1 MTIKA
6 RKKNDLENLLLQAY
20 HRLYLAIEAA
30 GAGSWDWDLENNEF
44 YYDDQWLNLIGY
56 KVDEITPD
64 FSFWESH
71 IHEDDRQL
79 VITNLDQH
87 LANIEQPYKSE
98 HRLRKKDGSYIW
110 VLDTGKV
117 IERDAYKKPKRI
129 SGITID
135 ITEKVMGRQLVAES
149 EEKYRSI
156 FNHLNDGFCRFDFK
170 GNILEINQIL
180 CDILG
185 LKEKDVLNTNIKLF
199 FHNSDIKYL
208 YRQLR
213 KLINQQSLNFE
224 TTIVTGKKKELQVN
238 ISAKLITTA
247 DEGII
252 QALIRD
258 ITIRKKYEKEIVE
271 ERNKLNALIEHSPNV
286 IARFGKN
293 LKCLYLSQN
302 SKTILGIQPE
312 EVTGKRLDSTPIPAN
327 IISFIEN
334 KFKLVFKKGK
344 EVNFNFS
351 LDSSSGLKFYEVFCV
366 PEDNPVTGVIETIIV
381 TFFDITEK
389 VSREKE
395 LLFSKRTLESAEQNV
410 HFGSYEYEIFS
421 NSVSWSKETYQIF
434 ERDINLP
441 PPDFE
446 EYVSKY
452 IHPEDVEKACP
463 LTKNGEIET
472 PNQNFNNVYRITT
485 GSGKLKYI
493 NSIGKIEKGDDP
505 VKYLKVT
512 GTIKDIT
519 EIKQIEDKLFT
530 EKDILQLVIDNI
542 PDALYIKDIQ
552 GQFIRGNKP
561 MADFLGIETPDEI
574 IGKTS
579 YDLFP
584 LEIANELVELEQS
597 VINKEKRIVTIQK
610 QIRVK
615 ENEVWMTHTLIGI
628 NDLEGN
634 VTRIIGIARDI
645 TEYINAQQELLKAK
659 EKAEM
664 ADRLKSAFLAN
675 MSHEIRTPINGILGF
690 ASLMEMKEF
699 TRNKEIEYL
708 RIINN
713 SGKLLLNLIND
724 IIDIAKIEAGQLSL
738 HYSDVF
744 LPDLFSD
751 LAGFYQ
757 GEKIRRGKENVEL
770 RLNIPQSIHFQYLHT
785 DQMRLKQI
793 INNLISNALKFT
805 HKGYIEI
812 GCQPIESQLL
822 FFVKDSGIGISKEEC
837 GIIFDRFKQAGKASD
852 KKEGT
857 GLGLAISKGF
867 VELMGGKIWVESEP
881 NAGSSFF
888 FTLPFHVCTES
899 ILEQAATSHV
909 NMTNYSHWSSKTLLL
924 VEDEEVNFLY
934 IKELLEA
941 TGITLIHAP
950 SAEKAI
956 EICKTETI
964 IDIIL
969 MDMRLPGIDGFE
981 ATRIIKRMRNT
992 IPVIAQT
999 AYAMENERKDCID
1012 AGCDQYITKPFDQDI
1027 LLEVIN
1033 SFLINHAEEKHEEV
1047 Q

>member
-1 MTIKA
+1 MNTRA
-6 RKKNDLENLLLQAY
+6 RNKNDLENLLLQAY
-20 HRLYLAIEAA
+20 NRLYLAIEAA
-30 GAGSWDWDLENNEF
+30 GVGSWDWDLENSVFFCDE
-44 YYDDQWLNLIGY
+44 QWLNLLGY
-56 KVDEITPD
+56 KPDEITPD
-64 FSFWESH
+64 FNFWKSH
-71 IHEDDRQL
+71 IHPDDKDSVL
-79 VITNLDQH
+79 SNLNQH
-87 LANIEQPYKSE
+87 LTNIDQPYKTE

-117 IERDAYKKPKRI
+117 IERDPYKNPKRI

-170 GNILEINQIL
+170 GKILEVNQIL
-180 CDILG
+180 CDIVS

-224 TTIVTGKKKELQVN
+224 TTIITGKRKELHVN

-258 ITIRKKYEKEIVE
+258 ITIQKKYEKEIVE

-286 IARFGKN
+286 IARFSRN
-293 LKCLYLSQN
+293 LKCLYLSPN

-312 EVTGKRLDSTPIPAN
+312 NIIGKRLDSTAIPSN
-327 IISFIEN
+327 QVSFIEN

-351 LDSSSGLKFYEVFCV
+351 MEGASGVKFYEVFCV
-366 PEDNPVTGVIETIIV
+366 PEQNPISGIIETVIV
-381 TFFDITEK
+381 TFFDSTEK

-395 LLFSKRTLESAEQNV
+395 LLLSKSILENAEQNV
-410 HFGSYEYEIFS
+410 HFGSYEYELYS
-421 NSVSWSKETYQIF
+421 DTVSWSKETYQIY
-434 ERDINLP
+434 ERDLNLP
-441 PPDFE
+441 PPKFD
-446 EYVSKY
+446 EYISKY

-463 LTKNGEIET
+463 LNKGNLVEK
-472 PNQNFNNVYRITT
+472 NQNYNSVFRIIT

-493 NSIGKIEKGDDP
+493 NSIGKIEQTDEP
-505 VKYLKVT
+505 VKILKVT

-519 EIKQIEDKLFT
+519 EIKQIEDNLFM
-530 EKDILQLVIDNI
+530 ERDILQLVIDNI

-552 GQFIRGNKP
+552 GHFIRGNKP
-561 MADFLGIETPDEI
+561 MANFIGLSNPEEL
-574 IGKTS
+574 IGKTT

-584 LEIANELVELEQS
+584 FDIANELVELEQS
-597 VINKEKRIVTIQK
+597 IINKEKNIVTIQK
-610 QIRVK
+610 QITVK
-615 ENEVWMTHTLIGI
+615 ENPVWITHTLIGI
-628 NDLEGN
+628 GDSDGN
-634 VTRIIGIARDI
+634 VTKIIGIARDI
-645 TEYINAQQELLKAK
+645 TEYINAHQELIKAK

-664 ADRLKSAFLAN
+664 ADKLKSAFLAN

-699 TRNKEIEYL
+699 SRNKEIEYL

-738 HYSDVF
+738 HYSEVF

-757 GEKIRRGKENVEL
+757 GEKMRRGKENIEL
-770 RLNIPQSIHFQYLHT
+770 RLNIPQSIHFQYIET
-785 DQMRLKQI
+785 DQLRLKQI

-805 HKGYIEI
+805 HEGFIEI

-822 FFVKDSGIGISKEEC
+822 FFVKDTGIGIKKEEC
-837 GIIFDRFKQAGKASD
+837 SIIFDRFKQAGKASD

-881 NAGSSFF
+881 DRGSSFY
-888 FTLPFHVCTES
+888 FTLPFHACTENIPEQSALTS
-899 ILEQAATSHV
+899 I
-909 NMTNYSHWSSKTLLL
+909 NTNNYGHWAEKTLLL
-924 VEDEEVNFLY
+924 VEDEEVNYLY
-934 IKELLEA
+934 IKELLDA
-941 TGITLIHAP
+941 TGITLLHAP

-956 EICKTETI
+956 ELCESSII

-981 ATRIIKRMRNT
+981 ATRIIKRMRNNT
-992 IPVIAQT
+992 PVIAQT

-1012 AGCDQYITKPFDQDI
+1012 AGCDQYITKPFDQEI
-1027 LLEVIN
+1027 LFEVIN
-1033 SFLINHAEEKHEEV
+1033 SFLVNKEEKINAS
-1047 Q
+1047 